1 MTRAAWLDE
10 KKLGVFEQALAAP
23 PPHDFHFFEKMRME

>member
-23 PPHDFHFFEKMRME
+23 PPRFSFFEKMRME